1 MRGWDLVISR
11 VSSSSCILWH
21 RELVTGQ
28 KEARPVPDGR
38 EGVCSVL
45 SQKSLAEVLVREGL
59 SLLWPHTIRAEVT
72 QKGTR
77 HVLK

>member
-1 MRGWDLVISR
+1 M
-11 VSSSSCILWH
+11 
-21 RELVTGQ
+21 TGQ

-59 SLLWPHTIRAEVT
+59 SLLWPYTIRAEVT